1 MLLEKILLRYTFS
14 IDIIYCCEKLQAPQK
29 EAVTIILHHLAITVA
44 NGTDIFM
51 LLLHFTFTG
60 DIKSEVYM
68 QPRDKELSA
77 RSVNITAASQSHI
90 KIMPN
95 ILAAHGL
102 SGYDTVCSYFGI
114 GKKNCKKYAE

>member
-14 IDIIYCCEKLQAPQK
+14 IDIIYRCEKLQAPQK
-29 EAVTIILHHLAITVA
+29 EVVTIILHHLAITVA

-90 KIMPN
+90 KIMRN

-114 GKKNCKKYAE
+114 GKKKQ